1 LVVEMVWHMHH
12 FQANAPNPA
21 LAWYLGF
28 YALFLLFPFVFRRA
42 CADQTLPWTA
52 SALSGAGHFLLV
64 HDLVK
69 HAFPNGM
76 MGLVPAAFAVPSL
89 IALLWVIRTVPAV
102 EGLNRSRVAWFGGVA
117 LLFITLIFPIQ
128 FDRQWLTVSW
138 ALEGAS
144 LLWLFRRVPHPGL
157 QLTGLAL
164 LAIAFTRL
172 TLNPEVFTD
181 YPRSGTAILNWHL
194 YAYGTVAIAQFLG
207 GWWFTDPKGDFAR
220 IKPRGLLFALGGVL
234 LFLLLNIEIAD
245 YFTAPGD
252 RCIAFRFGGNFAR
265 DMTYSIAWGLFSLGL
280 LGMGIWRKSKHARFA
295 AIGLLVVTLLKVFLH
310 DLAAIENIYR
320 IGALVGVAVIAF
332 IASFLY
338 QRFFDKSELP

>member
-1 LVVEMVWHMHH
+1 
-12 FQANAPNPA
+12 
-21 LAWYLGF
+21 
-28 YALFLLFPFVFRRA
+28 
-42 CADQTLPWTA
+42 
-52 SALSGAGHFLLV
+52 
-64 HDLVK
+64 
-69 HAFPNGM
+69 
-76 MGLVPAAFAVPSL
+76 
-89 IALLWVIRTVPAV
+89 
-102 EGLNRSRVAWFGGVA
+102 VA

-138 ALEGAS
+138 AMEGAL
-144 LLWLFRRVPHPGL
+144 LLWLFHRVPHPGL

-164 LAIAFTRL
+164 LAIAFSRL

-181 YPRSGTAILNWHL
+181 YPRSGTAIFNWHL
-194 YAYGTVAIAQFLG
+194 YAYGLVAAAQFSG
-207 GWWFTDPKGDFAR
+207 GVWFIDPAGRWAQL
-220 IKPRGLLFALGGVL
+220 KPRGVLFAFGGIL

-280 LGMGIWRKSKHARFA
+280 LGMGIWKKSKHARFA

-310 DLAAIENIYR
+310 DLAAIENIFR

-338 QRFFDKSELP
+338 QRFFDKSNPS